1 MQKERD
7 IIIKVIEN
15 KNINNKRLAEFFAG
29 KYSER
34 YIKRQSEKS

>member
-7 IIIKVIEN
+7 IIIKVIES
-15 KNINNKRLAEFFAG
+15 KNINNKRLADFFAR

-34 YIKRQSEKS
+34 YIKKQSEKS